1 MAKEK
6 RTLSEAARTTAASR
20 APLAH
25 AVGRRKSAVARGFLR
40 HGTGTIK
47 VNDQDYA
54 AYFDTASAR
63 LRAYEP
69 FRLCPTSGSFD
80 VTVSVRGSGKEAQ
93 AGAVQLCIVRAFVE
107 FDATLKPV
115 FKKESMLT
123 VDSRIKERK
132 KPGQKAARKKFQFVK
147 R

>member
-6 RTLSEAARTTAASR
+6 RTLAEAARVTVSK

-40 HGTGTIK
+40 HGTGVIT
-47 VNDQDYA
+47 VNKQEYA
-54 AYFDTASAR
+54 TYFDTDSAR
-63 LRAYEP
+63 LAAVES
-69 FRLCPTSGSFD
+69 FRIVPTSGSFD
-80 VTVSVRGSGKEAQ
+80 VTLNVSGSGKRAQ
-93 AGAVQLCIVRAFVE
+93 ADAVKLCIARAFVE
-107 FDATLKPV
+107 FDATLKPA
-115 FKKESMLT
+115 FKKEGLLT

>member
-6 RTLSEAARTTAASR
+6 RTLSEAARSTVSK
-20 APLAH
+20 PIAH

-40 HGTGTIK
+40 HGTGLIT
-47 VNDQDYA
+47 VNNKEYTT
-54 AYFDTASAR
+54 YFDTGSAR
-63 LRAYEP
+63 LAAYES
-69 FRLCPTSGSFD
+69 FRVCPTSGSFD
-80 VTVSVRGSGKEAQ
+80 VTVNVQGGGKQAQ
-93 AGAVQLCIVRAFVE
+93 ADAVKLCIARAFVE

-115 FKKESMLT
+115 FKKESLLT

>member
-6 RTLSEAARTTAASR
+6 RTLAEAARATVSKT
-20 APLAH
+20 PLAH

-40 HGTGTIK
+40 HGTGVIT
-47 VNDQDYA
+47 VNKQEYTT
-54 AYFDTASAR
+54 YFDTDSAR
-63 LRAYEP
+63 LAAVES
-69 FRLCPTSGSFD
+69 FRLCPNNSSFD
-80 VTVSVRGSGKEAQ
+80 VTLNVNGSGKRAQ
-93 AGAVQLCIVRAFVE
+93 ADAVKLCIARVFVE
-107 FDATLKPV
+107 FDPTLKPALR
-115 FKKESMLT
+115 KEGLLT

>member
-6 RTLSEAARTTAASR
+6 RTLSEAARATVSKT
-20 APLAH
+20 PLAH

-47 VNDQDYA
+47 VNDADYA
-54 AYFDTASAR
+54 TYFDTASAR
-63 LRAYEP
+63 LTAYEP
-69 FRLCPTSGSFD
+69 FRLFPTSGSFD
-80 VTVSVRGSGKEAQ
+80 VTVNVRGGGKEAQ
-93 AGAVQLCIVRAFVE
+93 AGAVQLCIARAFVE

-115 FKKESMLT
+115 FRKESLLT

>member
-6 RTLSEAARTTAASR
+6 QTLSEAARTTVSK

-25 AVGRRKSAVARGFLR
+25 AVGRRKSSVARGFLR
-40 HGTGTIK
+40 HGTGTIT
-47 VNDQDYA
+47 VNKKEYA

-63 LRAYEP
+63 LTAYKP
-69 FRLCPTSGSFD
+69 FRMFPTSGSFD
-80 VTVSVRGSGKEAQ
+80 VTVNVRGGGKESQ
-93 AGAVQLCIVRAFVE
+93 AGAVQLCIVRALVE

-115 FKKESMLT
+115 FKKESLMT
-123 VDSRIKERK
+123 VDSRVKERK